1 MKKWLS
7 SPWEPPARTER
18 ATMAKPGKR
27 NGKNKIE
34 GPFVPILRHM
44 IWCPAY
50 KKLTNPAR
58 TAYLLLKAQ
67 VKENGQREVVFPYAH
82 AQPYMNRHTFSR
94 SIKQLVELG
103 FIEKSDF
110 GGLYRRTNVYK
121 FTDGWRQIN

>member
-7 SPWEPPARTER
+7 SPWEPPAKTER

-27 NGKNKIE
+27 SRKNQIE
-34 GPFVPILRHM
+34 GSFVPVLKHM
-44 IWCPAY
+44 IKSAAFQ
-50 KKLTNPAR
+50 KLTNASR

-67 VKENGQREVVFPYAH
+67 VKENGQREVVFPYTH

-121 FTDGWRQIN
+121 FTEGWRQIK